1 MWNSNLHYNLLQQ
14 GARKYEDGEESQVSS
29 QGTKYSQEETENLE
43 PWSRIFDETEK
54 RHETQLNAFINEYEV
69 EQRFRECGPRENRE
83 RSSSCLQKT
92 AKKST
97 LRESTMKWKSAMK
110 KVPTFKK
117 VMETQKEVKD
127 SEEFDRLESTELAID
142 KRKSLLNQLYKK
154 QPIPQGQD

>member
-97 LRESTMKWKSAMK
+97 LRESTMK
-110 KVPTFKK
+110 
-117 VMETQKEVKD
+117 
-127 SEEFDRLESTELAID
+127 
-142 KRKSLLNQLYKK
+142 
-154 QPIPQGQD
+154 